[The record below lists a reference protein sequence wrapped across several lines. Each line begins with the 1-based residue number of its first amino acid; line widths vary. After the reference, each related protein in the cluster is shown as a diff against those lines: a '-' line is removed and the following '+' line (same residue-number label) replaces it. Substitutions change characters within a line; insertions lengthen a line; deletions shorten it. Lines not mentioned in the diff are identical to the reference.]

1 MINRIWDPENR
12 YTEGF
17 LKEFEHWI
25 WEVSYR
31 QHTLGC
37 FILFAKR
44 PIERFSEL
52 TEKEMGSLSKVMQE
66 VEETLKNIKTFN
78 PDRFNYWQMG
88 NSLHHLHIHGFP
100 RYKKS
105 RMFDGKEWVD
115 KTWGNVPAWSRKD
128 VNHELVTKIRD
139 EIMLSVK
146 NTFSQ

>member
-44 PIERFSEL
+44 PVERFSEL
-52 TEKEMGSLSKVMQE
+52 TGKEMGSLSKVMQE
-66 VEETLKNIKTFN
+66 VEETLKGIKTFN

-105 RMFDGKEWVD
+105 RMFDGKKWVD
-115 KTWGNVPAWSRKD
+115 KTWGNIPIWSRKD
-128 VNHELVTKIRD
+128 VSHELVAKIRD
-139 EIMLSVK
+139 EIKPYLR
-146 NTFSQ
+146 